1 MSTRHLLTLS
11 AVLALGL
18 AGCAEGTDGSTGDTV
33 EDPQGAPEEIPSSVT
48 PSDGAT
54 TTSGDAAAGGTTV
67 TVENISFP
75 QRTTVTAGEP
85 VTFENQDSVAHTVT
99 SGLPE
104 DGETEDQGIFDE
116 DLPAGGQVTI
126 TVDEPGTYR
135 YHCEIH
141 QQMTSR
147 IVVEPA

>member
-1 MSTRHLLTLS
+1 MSARRLLTLS

-33 EDPQGAPEEIPSSVT
+33 EDPQGAPEEIPTSVT
-48 PSDGAT
+48 ASEGGSPTAS
-54 TTSGDAAAGGTTV
+54 GTTV

-75 QRTTVTAGEP
+75 DRVTTTAGQP
-85 VTFENQDSVAHTVT
+85 VTFDNQDSVAHTVT

-104 DGETEDQGIFDE
+104 DGETEDQGLFDQ
-116 DLPAGGQVTI
+116 DLPAGEQVTI
-126 TVDEPGTYR
+126 TMDEPGTYR
-135 YHCEIH
+135 FYCEIH

-147 IVVEPA
+147 LVVEPA